1 MAKSQLFRPPLLD
14 FILTH
19 GGTFPVRRGQRDEE
33 AFITAH
39 SILDRGGTVLMYA
52 EGGRLR
58 TKQLGKPKPG
68 LGRLVLESGVPVVP
82 IAIHG
87 SQNVREAKRGRISPK
102 VTVQYGEP
110 IAFEQ
115 VDHPTRE
122 QSQEVA
128 DEVFARVKEMYEAL
142 DAKGRR
148 GVLAARRAAP
158 GPQLLDS
165 GGAERARS
173 RMLATSRPCGDGW
186 REPAA
191 ERPNEGIHAG
201 KVGARRLRAAAACA
215 APAANAE
222 MVGRYHVCGK
232 LNAAPVQGAAELQGM
247 GCSRARPLL
256 RAWLGRSTSLSGEGM
271 PRSTRAHH
279 WQCRRVIAWAC
290 TVNGHK
296 VRIVF
301 DLDLRRHGD
310 LAASMKAAFATG
322 PAGQAYVDYGVTVR
336 NLGSDVVSGRL
347 VETLPANAGFVGAV
361 PAQGSCGTPD
371 AAGRLRCSL
380 GGGPDRLR
388 QRRQGHDQGRLRLRE
403 LRPRRVRARSPSRVR
418 QGTSIRRTTLRP
430 WTSWIPTARIRSS
443 TSRRIPRTL
452 RSTSPIPTHRR
463 WTRLRRPRIRLRRP
477 RTRLRPRVRGPAGSG
492 ARASRRSSG
501 RRWCRRSRRGRP
513 RPGTPPSP
521 PTRGVRAVSPCPRT
535 ACPSP

>member
-1 MAKSQLFRPPLLD
+1 MKGFTPAKWALA
-14 FILTH
+14 
-19 GGTFPVRRGQRDEE
+19 G
-33 AFITAH
+33 
-39 SILDRGGTVLMYA
+39 
-52 EGGRLR
+52 
-58 TKQLGKPKPG
+58 
-68 LGRLVLESGVPVVP
+68 
-82 IAIHG
+82 
-87 SQNVREAKRGRISPK
+87 
-102 VTVQYGEP
+102 
-110 IAFEQ
+110 
-115 VDHPTRE
+115 
-122 QSQEVA
+122 
-128 DEVFARVKEMYEAL
+128 FAL
-142 DAKGRR
+142 
-148 GVLAARRAAP
+148 
-158 GPQLLDS
+158 
-165 GGAERARS
+165 
-173 RMLATSRPCGDGW
+173 
-186 REPAA
+186 
-191 ERPNEGIHAG
+191 
-201 KVGARRLRAAAACA
+201 AAACA

-232 LNAAPVQGAAELQGM
+232 LNAAPFKAQLSSQGM

-380 GGGPDRLR
+380 GGVPTGFDNGVRVTIRVAYDCASFDPVGPSAIA
-388 QRRQGHDQGRLRLRE
+388 
-403 LRPRRVRARSPSRVR
+403 VSSPA
-418 QGTSIRRTTLRP
+418 GDIIRRTTLRP

-463 WTRLRRPRIRLRRP
+463 WTRAPP
-477 RTRLRPRVRGPAGSG
+477 PEDPA
-492 ARASRRSSG
+492 
-501 RRWCRRSRRGRP
+501 
-513 RPGTPPSP
+513 P
-521 PTRGVRAVSPCPRT
+521 PTG
-535 ACPSP
+535 